1 MPGRSALDNPSDPS
15 DPTDPSHPSHSS
27 HSSHFRCPC
36 RRRREIC
43 LFAASSLPEQDR
55 PELERH
61 LAACPA
67 CRNYYREIKSLAAPL
82 AVWEDHF
89 AHIEPTQAMQ
99 TRWAAAVQ
107 AAATSM
113 SSTASISSTP
123 PAHRLL
129 LQNLCRNLWRELVWP
144 CRRAWVGLAAIWLAL
159 LAVNARLSDHP
170 TQMAGLNS
178 PSASEIMQSWEE
190 QTRVLA
196 ELTQPAHV
204 YTAPIQPPAA
214 PANPPRPHSER
225 KQDWQIV

>member
-1 MPGRSALDNPSDPS
+1 MKPFWN
-15 DPTDPSHPSHSS
+15 
-27 HSSHFRCPC
+27 PC

-43 LFAASSLPEQDR
+43 LFAAGSLPEQER

-82 AVWEDHF
+82 ASWEEHF
-89 AHIEPTQAMQ
+89 ARIKPTQAMQ
-99 TRWAAAVQ
+99 SRWAGAVQ
-107 AAATSM
+107 ASAASIP
-113 SSTASISSTP
+113 STASMSSTP
-123 PAHRLL
+123 PAHRPLL
-129 LQNLCRNLWRELVWP
+129 PNLCRNVWRELVWP

-196 ELTQPAHV
+196 ELTQPAMVHS
-204 YTAPIQPPAA
+204 APIQPPAA
-214 PANPPRPHSER
+214 LPTPSRPRSER
-225 KQDWQIV
+225 RQEWQIV